1 MADSILKLCAEIGE
15 ESWKQNDLKTAFI
28 VAQIKVNTTCLEGE
42 TGEAIVQAHEMYDK
56 AKDLKYSEG
65 RALSLQAMGDTYM
78 HAGLYALAAE
88 TFLAAEAE
96 LKDSNDV
103 FIKLRLTNSA
113 NTYLSEDE

>member
-1 MADSILKLCAEIGE
+1 MRKSEKNPR
-15 ESWKQNDLKTAFI
+15 KQNDLKTAFI

-56 AKDLKYSEG
+56 AKDLKYSVG

-88 TFLAAEAE
+88 TFWQP
-96 LKDSNDV
+96 KQ
-103 FIKLRLTNSA
+103 NSRIA
-113 NTYLSEDE
+113 MTSL